1 MTRDT
6 RTNTGGEYTPEV
18 TKAREEEKER
28 KKKQLFRRN
37 QRKNEAKKERPPTL
51 ASHSFN

>member
-18 TKAREEEKER
+18 TKAREEEKKRER
-28 KKKQLFRRN
+28 KKTAF
-37 QRKNEAKKERPPTL
+37 
-51 ASHSFN
+51 